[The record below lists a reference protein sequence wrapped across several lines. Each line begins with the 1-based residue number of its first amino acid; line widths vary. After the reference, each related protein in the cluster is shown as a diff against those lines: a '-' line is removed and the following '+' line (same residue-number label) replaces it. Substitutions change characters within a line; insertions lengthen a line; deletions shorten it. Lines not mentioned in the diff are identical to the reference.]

1 MKQNVIKSIL
11 SRIFK
16 NLNVDNRSQVRSPE
30 SEKVIQSGVEGHS
43 EKISKE
49 VCSAKTDVETALF
62 MSDEMMSGLNNTALN
77 SKSSFSSERESCG
90 DFQLKI
96 PRSGPPDLHAPIL
109 TFSARLLTYVNELCD
124 GKAPEVYRR
133 AKVSRKIYSRIVS
146 DNQARAS
153 KDTVMKFTIG
163 LQLDMQQAELLMK
176 SAGYSFS
183 SSIPL
188 DMAFV
193 YCIENK
199 IWSLDDLNEMLA
211 RSGYKG
217 VAFD

>member
-1 MKQNVIKSIL
+1 MEKGL
-11 SRIFK
+11 K
-16 NLNVDNRSQVRSPE
+16 N
-30 SEKVIQSGVEGHS
+30 
-43 EKISKE
+43 
-49 VCSAKTDVETALF
+49 
-62 MSDEMMSGLNNTALN
+62 DELKFDT
-77 SKSSFSSERESCG
+77 SFSNECERYN
-90 DFQLKI
+90 DFRLKL

-109 TFSARLLTYVNELCD
+109 TFSARLLTYVNELCG